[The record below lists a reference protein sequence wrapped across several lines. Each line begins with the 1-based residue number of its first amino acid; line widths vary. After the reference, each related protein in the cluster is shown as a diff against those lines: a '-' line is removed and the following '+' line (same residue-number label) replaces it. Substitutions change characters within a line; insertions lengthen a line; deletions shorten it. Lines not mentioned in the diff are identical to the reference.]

1 MYSDQFAFCYFYVH
15 FKNDFH
21 NALAK
26 NIFVIIL
33 FQIEGKAGAVGGE
46 GVLQNFF
53 NSLLNRRTG
62 SPIGGPLAS
71 VRTPGSEIIYIYI
84 FVLLLVIQ

>member
-1 MYSDQFAFCYFYVH
+1 MYFIDII
-15 FKNDFH
+15 K
-21 NALAK
+21 
-26 NIFVIIL
+26 VIKSPLFLSFNVCHI
-33 FQIEGKAGAVGGE
+33 FQIEGKPGTVGGE

-71 VRTPGSEIIYIYI
+71 VRAPGGKFYLLI
-84 FVLLLVIQ
+84 FA

>member
-1 MYSDQFAFCYFYVH
+1 MSSCCV
-15 FKNDFH
+15 
-21 NALAK
+21 
-26 NIFVIIL
+26 
-33 FQIEGKAGAVGGE
+33 FQIEGKPGTVGGE

-71 VRTPGSEIIYIYI
+71 VRTPGGKFSS
-84 FVLLLVIQ
+84 FKPQKFFK